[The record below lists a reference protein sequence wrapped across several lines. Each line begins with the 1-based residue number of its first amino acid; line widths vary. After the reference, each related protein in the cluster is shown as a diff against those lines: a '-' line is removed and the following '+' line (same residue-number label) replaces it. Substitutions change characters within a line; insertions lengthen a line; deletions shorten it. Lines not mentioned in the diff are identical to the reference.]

1 MCAALER
8 RARPLNPHHCLHQTP
23 LMKARCVSVSPAMMT
38 CPALVSPCRLIRQ
51 VIKTGAG
58 HVIKTGALTPWVGTA
73 VRLRL
78 HSVWRSDRRE
88 CARHQAC
95 RNTWSHF
102 KCFGRSNCL
111 LGIIGNATGQ
121 SVTLSQTQARGAL
134 WHMLSGED
142 VHPSRCSHEGT
153 APVYDGFQDRHRANP
168 FSSLRQHR
176 CGMVQEGLRHWL
188 AEASAPYASKG
199 SPRSRCGFGGGCAR
213 AATGI

>member
-58 HVIKTGALTPWVGTA
+58 HVIKTGALTPLVCTA

-78 HSVWRSDRRE
+78 RSVWKSHRRE

-121 SVTLSQTQARGAL
+121 SVTDPSAR
-134 WHMLSGED
+134 HMLSGED
-142 VHPSRCSHEGT
+142 VHSSRCSHEGT
-153 APVYDGFQDRHRANP
+153 APVHESFQDRHRANP

-188 AEASAPYASKG
+188 AAALAPYASKG

>member
-1 MCAALER
+1 M
-8 RARPLNPHHCLHQTP
+8 
-23 LMKARCVSVSPAMMT
+23 
-38 CPALVSPCRLIRQ
+38 
-51 VIKTGAG
+51 
-58 HVIKTGALTPWVGTA
+58 IKTGALTPLVCTA

-78 HSVWRSDRRE
+78 RSVWKSHRRE

-134 WHMLSGED
+134 WHMLSCED
-142 VHPSRCSHEGT
+142 VHSSRCSHEGT
-153 APVYDGFQDRHRANP
+153 APVHESFQDRNRAIP
-168 FSSLRQHR
+168 FRSLRQHR

-188 AEASAPYASKG
+188 AAASAP
-199 SPRSRCGFGGGCAR
+199 
-213 AATGI
+213 